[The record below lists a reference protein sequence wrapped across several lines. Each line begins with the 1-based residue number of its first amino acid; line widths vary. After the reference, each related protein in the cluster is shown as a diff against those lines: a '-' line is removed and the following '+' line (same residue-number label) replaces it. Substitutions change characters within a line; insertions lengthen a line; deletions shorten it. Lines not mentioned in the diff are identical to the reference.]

1 MSRIF
6 LEVFKDPILRKLIYV
21 EKVARDLGIVCTGW
35 RFEQLLDHI
44 RQLIGYN
51 VLLRF
56 YMNLFGQLCLGFSFE
71 LTEFFRIEMRKLFT
85 PELVGLEK
93 ARYGISRYGMCIYDP
108 TQVTGK
114 ELEYWCWDMSYHTTS
129 HVAPEYK
136 QIAKTVKNY
145 ITVEKE
151 VLQRL
156 GIRDFYTDA
165 LESCISWAE
174 GKVKECAY
182 WGFACWDVSPW
193 MEAREKSPERFWY
206 KLRDY
211 VDWVTEKELETITV
225 FESNWDYSMWD
236 FALWTPEPL
245 SPKPE
250 LEEHLANTVNEF
262 FKRVEPLWQAV
273 FLLQRMDRLHHRG
286 GYHQIRMQQ
295 LINSA
300 KTVLCRHGVPVTQH
314 HAYISALLELAYMY
328 HDSSRHYKTWKKVL
342 SPQDWLHK
350 WTRMG
355 LREDILRELASLLG
369 VKP

>member
-21 EKVARDLGIVCTGW
+21 EKVASDLGIVCTGW
-35 RFEQLLDHI
+35 RFEQLLDLI

-56 YMNLFGQLCLGFSFE
+56 YMNLFGQLNLGFSFE
-71 LTEFFRIEMRKLFT
+71 LTEFFRIQMSQQFVPPLPGR
-85 PELVGLEK
+85 EK
-93 ARYGISRYGMCIYDP
+93 ARYGISKYGLAYYDP

-129 HVAPEYK
+129 HVVPEYR
-136 QIAKTVKNY
+136 QRGLTVKSY
-145 ITVEKE
+145 IEVEKD
-151 VLQRL
+151 LLKRL
-156 GIRDFYTDA
+156 GIADYYVDA
-165 LESCISWAE
+165 LESCIAWAE

-193 MEAREKSPERFWY
+193 QEAKTTSPERYWY
-206 KLRDY
+206 HVRSTK
-211 VDWVTEKELETITV
+211 DWLTLIDLETITII
-225 FESNWDYSMWD
+225 ESNWEYSMWD
-236 FALWTPEPL
+236 YSIWTPEKVQV
-245 SPKPE
+245 KPE
-250 LEEHLANTVNEF
+250 LEEHLAKTIEDF
-262 FKRVEPLWQAV
+262 HRRVEPLWQAV
-273 FLLQRMDRLHHRG
+273 FLLQRMDKLHHVG

-295 LINSA
+295 LIIRV
-300 KTVLCRHGVPVTQH
+300 KDILCRLGVPVIQH

-342 SPQDWLHK
+342 SPQDWLAK